1 MYAEQKSSKK
11 SFNIWLMYF
20 WKVLEV
26 LANPKEM
33 TSHSNS
39 L

>member
-11 SFNIWLMYF
+11 SLNVWLMYF
-20 WKVLEV
+20 WKVLEA
-26 LANPKEM
+26 LANPKGV